1 MKELKNKS
9 WRDEDEMMEELE
21 ELGYDVV
28 GINKE
33 YVFVMDIDDRMSEFP
48 TECALRL
55 YRTSNKIKII

>member
-9 WRDEDEMMEELE
+9 WKDEDEMIEELE
-21 ELGYDVV
+21 ELGYDIV

-48 TECALRL
+48 TEYALRL
-55 YRTSNKIKII
+55 YRTNNKITIL

>member
-28 GINKE
+28 SINKE

-55 YRTSNKIKII
+55 YRTNNKITIL